1 MSEVIRNL
9 LKFQMVR
16 YGIVGTIGAVIDFG
30 LLNLLV
36 LYLDWNVY
44 LAATVGFT
52 AAASSNYVLNLNWT
66 FRDSPS
72 KHRLVQYGQFILVA
86 LLGLMINNGTM
97 YILIENFGWWF
108 NFAKLSAVLVVFVW
122 NYLANRY
129 WTFR

>member
-52 AAASSNYVLNLNWT
+52 AAASSNYVLNLKWT

>member
-1 MSEVIRNL
+1 MSEAIRHL

-52 AAASSNYVLNLNWT
+52 VAASSNYVLNLKWT

-97 YILIENFGWWF
+97 YILIENFDWWF
-108 NFAKLSAVLVVFVW
+108 NFAKLTAVLIVFIW